1 LFDNLENSTVQHSG
15 ENSMDILFRKFESP
29 VKFEKKLCLTN
40 FKENSIHDSID
51 YSVGNVLDELVSR
64 IVENDL
70 SLTDS
75 KNVPDLMK
83 SIENFLINT
92 NFGTFDYSQKTGKNI
107 LKVKHCM
114 GANGNIFCEKFFK
127 KLFELCLTDYTMHVI
142 SNENFVCVIF
152 R

>member
-1 LFDNLENSTVQHSG
+1 LENSTVQNSS
-15 ENSMDILFRKFESP
+15 ENPTDILFHKFESP
-29 VKFEKKLCLTN
+29 VKFEKKPCLTN

-51 YSVGNVLDELVSR
+51 YSVGNILDDLVSR
-64 IVENDL
+64 IVDNDS

-83 SIENFLINT
+83 SIKNFLINA

-107 LKVKHCM
+107 VKVEHCM
-114 GANGNIFCEKFFK
+114 GENGNIFCEKFFK
-127 KLFELCLTDYTMHVI
+127 RLFEHCLTDYSIHVI
-142 SNENFVCVIF
+142 SSENFVCVIF